1 MYDIKK
7 FYGIIINYE
16 TTIVVYD
23 IPNDCDITM
32 VDLWD
37 HSELYVCTTDS
48 VPTMVTSCHHNSFYD
63 FTIDVDITFLD
74 LWSQNFCL

>member
-1 MYDIKK
+1 MIFLRFHNCLNITIVVYDTTINYENKDCFITLQWSMYDIKK

-32 VDLWD
+32 VDL
-37 HSELYVCTTDS
+37 
-48 VPTMVTSCHHNSFYD
+48 
-63 FTIDVDITFLD
+63 
-74 LWSQNFCL
+74 